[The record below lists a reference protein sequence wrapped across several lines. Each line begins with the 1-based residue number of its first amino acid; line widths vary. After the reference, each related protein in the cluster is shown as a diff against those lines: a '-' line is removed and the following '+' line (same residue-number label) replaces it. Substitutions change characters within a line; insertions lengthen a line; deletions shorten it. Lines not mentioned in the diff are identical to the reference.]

1 MKILMF
7 LSLLVGMNLTVKAQS
22 DSTYNVLLKEVINGS
37 RTLETNKKIFHD
49 MLLEMKKQPINRLS
63 SQAWQVLENQL
74 NDFYEKDYPLLM
86 YPIYKKYLSEDDLR
100 NIIMFNRSETGK
112 RLLDLVSDLTIQ
124 NVSVMQKFGEK
135 FVKSIQLLR
144 QKTDN

>member
-1 MKILMF
+1 MF

-135 FVKSIQLLR
+135 FVKIIQSLQR
-144 QKTDN
+144 KTNN